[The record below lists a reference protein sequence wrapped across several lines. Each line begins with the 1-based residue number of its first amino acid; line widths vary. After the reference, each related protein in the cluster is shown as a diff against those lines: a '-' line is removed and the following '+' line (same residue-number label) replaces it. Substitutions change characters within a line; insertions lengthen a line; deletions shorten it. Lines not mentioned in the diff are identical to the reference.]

1 MHAHTHAHTQTCT
14 CMHTHTTKTQVA
26 SCNSLLACLCCCVCV
41 TSFRVPIN
49 SLACWFCTSTLDS
62 DISLENWQNVPV
74 SMCFWWQTPLK
85 NWNFKSTTAE
95 IILYY
100 TSAILHSQAYSL
112 RLHAILLEWTAF
124 YSTFLNIHHSGVLT
138 SLTWLVPHETAAI
151 LTRSVYTLQP
161 CTMSLHAKPQT

>member
-1 MHAHTHAHTQTCT
+1 MNARTHTRTHTDSHMHAHTHTHTHRLAHACTHTHAHTQTCTCTHIHTRTHTDLHMHAHTHAHTQTRTCT
-14 CMHTHTTKTQVA
+14 HMHTTKTQVA

-41 TSFRVPIN
+41 TSFRAPIH
-49 SLACWFCTSTLDS
+49 SLACWFCTSALDS

-100 TSAILHSQAYSL
+100 TRIK
-112 RLHAILLEWTAF
+112 I
-124 YSTFLNIHHSGVLT
+124 
-138 SLTWLVPHETAAI
+138 
-151 LTRSVYTLQP
+151 
-161 CTMSLHAKPQT
+161 